1 MKDKV
6 ILTITSLLTILFLSF
21 HLTDDL
27 VRGFERGG
35 VSTYWGVLILAVWL
49 YATLLLAERR
59 LGYVIILLGSLL
71 GAGVPLIHMRG
82 AGMVGG
88 RITNC
93 SGIYFWTWTLLA
105 LGVTACVSVILSVRG
120 LWRLQSSRS
129 GTGPL

>member
-21 HLTDDL
+21 HRTDDL

-59 LGYVIILLGSLL
+59 L
-71 GAGVPLIHMRG
+71 
-82 AGMVGG
+82 VGG
-88 RITNC
+88 RITNS